1 MKTHPSL
8 DLAFVLILGL
18 LVACA
23 APAAAPPAVS
33 LPPTQPPAPGAA
45 AISLTFPY
53 GAFDVKPYDGFYN
66 KVPVPKTI
74 TYTFNEDG
82 TYTTAGHGFALGS
95 GALTANGDQITLVGK
110 FLDGSCPEEGTYTWA
125 FDGKKLSFT
134 AVQDPCEDRRIGLV
148 GGMTKRTETA
158 AAPVTIGKLP
168 DIGTTKSLTILPLVD
183 SKGLES
189 FKAEAGVSY
198 LIKTD
203 EATILLD
210 LGANR
215 KNEDPSPFLS
225 NMQQLGIKWS
235 DIAAIAI
242 SHQHY
247 DHTGG
252 LKWQF
257 SGSFAPGMEQIDL
270 NGKPVY
276 VPTQLTYP
284 NLTPIV
290 AKQPMPIAKGV
301 ASIGTLPM
309 TPPGA
314 GPEQVLAV
322 NVEGKGIV
330 LITGCG
336 HPTVPKI
343 VERAKMVFDQPIVG
357 LVGGLHYPEK
367 DAKLIQ
373 ERMDY
378 LKSLQL
384 QLIALSPHDSSEE
397 AQIAVR
403 EAYGDAAK
411 DIKVGQPIAF
421 GQ

>member
-1 MKTHPSL
+1 MKAYL
-8 DLAFVLILGL
+8 YLALALTVAFSVLI
-18 LVACA
+18 ACA
-23 APAAAPPAVS
+23 VPAAAPSPQQ
-33 LPPTQPPAPGAA
+33 QPAA
-45 AISLTFPY
+45 AVPAEPDAALAPFPY
-53 GAFDVKPYDGFYN
+53 GTFDVKPYDGVFA
-66 KVPVPKTI
+66 KIPVPKEI
-74 TYTFNEDG
+74 TYEFRENG

-95 GALTANGDQITLVGK
+95 GTLTVKGDLITLVGQ
-110 FLDGSCPEEGTYTWA
+110 FLDGSCTDEGTYNWA
-125 FDGKKLSFT
+125 FDGRALNFT
-134 AVQDPCEDRRIGLV
+134 AVQDPCDDRKIGLT
-148 GGMTKRTETA
+148 GGMTKQTTA
-158 AAPVTIGKLP
+158 AAAPAAIEKLP
-168 DIGTTKSLTILPLVD
+168 NIGTTKSLTVLPLID

-189 FKAEAGVSY
+189 LKTEAGVAY
-198 LIKTD
+198 LVKTD
-203 EATILLD
+203 DATILID

-215 KNEDPSPFLS
+215 KNEDPSPFLA

-242 SHQHY
+242 SHQHF

-252 LKWQF
+252 FKWQF
-257 SGSFAPGMEQIDL
+257 TDSFAPGMEQIDL

-276 VPTQLTYP
+276 LPTHLSYP
-284 NLTPIV
+284 GLTPIV

-309 TPPGA
+309 TPPGD
-314 GPEQVLAV
+314 GPEQILAV
-322 NVEGKGIV
+322 NVEGKGVV

-343 VERAKMVFDQPIVG
+343 VERAKMVFDEPIVG
-357 LVGGLHYPEK
+357 LIGGLHYPEK

-373 ERMDY
+373 ERIDF
-378 LKSLQL
+378 LKGLKL

-397 AQIAVR
+397 AQTAVR
-403 EAYGDAAK
+403 EAFGDAAK